1 MAAAAMTTRRIRDL
15 GMNKN
20 NDPGRTD
27 L

>member
-1 MAAAAMTTRRIRDL
+1 MAAAAMTTRIRDL